1 MAMSRQRIATIKEET
16 LAYMAVK
23 CGDLLAD
30 LSRRILGGCVGR
42 KKRRDLP
49 KVDEATMQ
57 QVRLALLVPL
67 KQILESM
74 RVEVVDS
81 QPAEEG
87 N

>member
-1 MAMSRQRIATIKEET
+1 MRRQIAIIEEET
-16 LAYMAVK
+16 LAFMAVK
-23 CGDLLAD
+23 CGDHLAD
-30 LSRRILGGCVGR
+30 LSRRILGECVGK
-42 KKRRDLP
+42 KKRRDFP

-74 RVEVVDS
+74 GVEVVDS

-87 N
+87 S